1 MAQSILVVDDSETML
16 KLVSEALKGE
26 GYEILLAHDGKS
38 ALDIISR
45 SSLDMA
51 LLDVM
56 LPDIDGYDICKVLR
70 NTPKT
75 AHIPII
81 MLTGFGDLENRLL
94 AFEAGA
100 DDFMPKPFQMQEL
113 QARVKVHLRRASR
126 MAPPPVLE
134 AEEPFLQRM
143 AVFSLRGGLG
153 VSTLAVNLAAGLQ
166 QLWGQRTLLMDMA
179 FVNGQD
185 ALMLD
190 VPLKNTWADL
200 GRIAADE
207 IDKDT
212 FDRVLLHHSSGL
224 DVLAAPK
231 QVEKAELISQ
241 KHVERIFELA
251 SEQYKYIV
259 MDLPHDFSVT
269 TIAAL
274 DVADK
279 ILYMVS
285 PDLASVHCA
294 ANALRVFK
302 DLGYSEEKV
311 QVILNWN
318 FSTTGLARKE
328 IEKALQKSI
337 SVVIP
342 FIQDTL
348 VMALTMGK
356 PVVLEVGKAEAAL
369 FEDLAYFWSGEE
381 HKKKEPPIPSPSLQ
395 RVLERVKRRQM
406 QKQKLAEPERTKK

>member
-1 MAQSILVVDDSETML
+1 MSQSILVVDDSETML

-26 GYEILLAHDGKS
+26 GYNLLLAPDGKT

-45 SSLDMA
+45 VPLDMA

-56 LPDIDGYDICKVLR
+56 LPDVDGYDICKVLR

-81 MLTGFGDLENRLL
+81 MLTGFGDLENRLQ

-113 QARVKVHLRRASR
+113 QARVKVQLRRVAR
-126 MAPPPVLE
+126 MQPVVAE
-134 AEEPFLQRM
+134 AEEPFFQRL

-166 QLWGQRTLLMDMA
+166 QLWGYRTLLADMA

-207 IDKDT
+207 IDRDT
-212 FDRVLLHHSSGL
+212 LDRVLLHHTCGL

-231 QVEKAELISQ
+231 QVENAELISQ
-241 KHVERIFELA
+241 KHVDRVLELA
-251 SEQYKYIV
+251 REQYKYVV

-269 TIAAL
+269 TVAAL
-274 DVADK
+274 DSADMV
-279 ILYMVS
+279 LYLVS

-294 ANALRVFK
+294 SNALRVFK
-302 DLGYSEEKV
+302 DLGYAEDKV

-328 IEKALQKSI
+328 IEKALQKQI

-356 PVVLEVGKAEAAL
+356 PVVLEAGKPEAAL
-369 FEDLAYFWSGEE
+369 FEDLAYFWSGNA
-381 HKKKEPPIPSPSLQ
+381 HKKNEPANPSPSLV
-395 RVLERVKRRQM
+395 RVLERAKRRQM
-406 QKQKLAEPERTKK
+406 QKQKPA